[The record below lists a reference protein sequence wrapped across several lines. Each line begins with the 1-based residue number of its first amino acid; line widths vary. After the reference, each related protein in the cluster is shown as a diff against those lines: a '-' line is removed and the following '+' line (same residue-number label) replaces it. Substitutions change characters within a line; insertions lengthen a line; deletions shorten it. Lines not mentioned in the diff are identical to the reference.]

1 MQPTGSNLKPYENYT
16 RLISFSC
23 DWFIRRRLI
32 RSLNFFFTGD
42 FSITIRNI
50 SKDKYLPTTV
60 KRSEKSIQQAIIKD
74 LPDKPVLESVMEW
87 RLISEEELSA
97 SESPVGTLL
106 SQGTTQWTINRRSV
120 PSGIYQ
126 VKFTA
131 SIKVGDSV
139 SSGTL
144 KAFDYGFIRVIPAPL
159 RAIIDGGSSVL
170 WGSKDTVTVD
180 GSLSYDVDV
189 GPGYYSGLTFTWS
202 CYHVGDNK
210 SSSDNCFGSFKGD
223 VTLTSIGIIP
233 RGLEIRKLYVLRL
246 TVSKD
251 ERSNFAEIVF
261 EIAAGEIPQVS
272 LR

>member
-32 RSLNFFFTGD
+32 CPLNFFFTGD

-87 RLISEEELSA
+87 RLISEEELAA

-189 GPGYYSGLTFTWS
+189 GPGNYSGLIFTWS